1 MKRPLLIVTISYILG
16 IIIGVYFQQSIL
28 FILLTGI
35 TGIVFWKIIKK
46 KKIVIIAICIVP
58 CLLSCQQTNNLNNKY
73 NKMYKL
79 ADENIAMTGTVCSQI
94 KETDY
99 KYSVNIKLENK
110 LKLTVYIDKKENVSK
125 LEYGNKISV
134 TGTYKKP
141 TGKRNYKGYDYMK
154 YLKTKKICG
163 SLMVDGRVK
172 LIKTKNINLI
182 FAIINKLSLI
192 FKQNF
197 KKLLPEQEAELEQGI
212 LLGDTSDI
220 ESEIKDD
227 FRECNLSHMLA
238 VSGAHLS
245 YLVLGINTVL
255 SKKAFGIRRRKILS
269 IIFIL
274 IFMAIVNMSPSV
286 VRAGISTII
295 AIFATLIYRKQDT
308 YTTISIALLLTL
320 LNNPFAIFD
329 VGLQLSYLATLSIII
344 FYSKFTQKQFNN
356 KVKKYLY
363 ESAML
368 TLSANIL
375 ILPITIYE
383 FNTIPINSIISNLL
397 AGPLLGICIILGM
410 FTVILST
417 VCFPIS
423 KLIAFPL
430 QIILKIIS
438 KMPFGNYT
446 VKTPWF
452 IVVFLT
458 YAIIATLIY
467 NKKKITKILT
477 MVTLI
482 IFIVMQVCAFINI
495 DGKLKIYFI
504 DVGQGDSMLVK
515 TVNGKNI
522 LIDGGGSKDPDY
534 DIGEKI
540 LVPYLLDRRI
550 KTLDYVIISHFDED
564 HVGGIL
570 TVMQEL
576 KVKKAI
582 IARQFENS
590 NNYKKFIKLAQE
602 KKIKVIVVE
611 AGNVINIEKE
621 IKLKVLWPD
630 SKNKINENVLNNNS
644 LVCKLEYK
652 SFSIMLTGDI
662 EEIAENAILT
672 KYKNNAKILKAN
684 ILKVAHHRL

>member
-1 MKRPLLIVTISYILG
+1 MI
-16 IIIGVYFQQSIL
+16 
-28 FILLTGI
+28 
-35 TGIVFWKIIKK
+35 
-46 KKIVIIAICIVP
+46 
-58 CLLSCQQTNNLNNKY
+58 
-73 NKMYKL
+73 
-79 ADENIAMTGTVCSQI
+79 
-94 KETDY
+94 
-99 KYSVNIKLENK
+99 
-110 LKLTVYIDKKENVSK
+110 
-125 LEYGNKISV
+125 
-134 TGTYKKP
+134 
-141 TGKRNYKGYDYMK
+141 
-154 YLKTKKICG
+154 
-163 SLMVDGRVK
+163 
-172 LIKTKNINLI
+172 
-182 FAIINKLSLI
+182 
-192 FKQNF
+192 
-197 KKLLPEQEAELEQGI
+197 
-212 LLGDTSDI
+212 
-220 ESEIKDD
+220 
-227 FRECNLSHMLA
+227 
-238 VSGAHLS
+238 
-245 YLVLGINTVL
+245 
-255 SKKAFGIRRRKILS
+255 
-269 IIFIL
+269 
-274 IFMAIVNMSPSV
+274 IVNMSPSV

-368 TLSANIL
+368 TFSANIL

-410 FTVILST
+410 FTVIIST
-417 VCFPIS
+417 VCFPVS

-430 QIILKIIS
+430 QIILKILIKIIELIS
-438 KMPFGNYT
+438 KIPFGNYT
-446 VKTPWF
+446 VKTPWL

-467 NKKKITKILT
+467 NKKKMTKILT
-477 MVTLI
+477 IITLI
-482 IFIVMQVCAFINI
+482 IFIVMQGCTFINI

-515 TVNGKNI
+515 TVRGKNI

-564 HVGGIL
+564 HVGGVL

-582 IARQFENS
+582 IARQFESS
-590 NNYKKFIKLAQE
+590 NNYKKFIKIAQE
-602 KKIKVIVVE
+602 KKIKTIVVE
-611 AGNVINIEKE
+611 AGDLINIEKD
-621 IKLKVLWPD
+621 IKLRVLWPD

-644 LVCKLEYK
+644 LVCKLEYRN
-652 SFSIMLTGDI
+652 FSMMLTGDI

>member
-16 IIIGVYFQQSIL
+16 IIIGVYFKQSIL
-28 FILLTGI
+28 LILLAGI
-35 TGIVFWKIIKK
+35 IGIVFWKIIKK

-58 CLLSCQQTNNLNNKY
+58 CFLSCQQTNNLNNKY

-79 ADENIAMTGTVCSQI
+79 DDENIAITGTVCSQI

-141 TGKRNYKGYDYMK
+141 TEKRNYKGYDYMK
-154 YLKTKKICG
+154 YLKTKKICS
-163 SLMVDGRVK
+163 SLMVDGEVK
-172 LIKTKNINLI
+172 LIKTKKINPI
-182 FAIINKLSLI
+182 FTIINKLSLI
-192 FKQNF
+192 FKQNL
-197 KKLLPEQEAELEQGI
+197 KKLLPEH
-212 LLGDTSDI
+212 
-220 ESEIKDD
+220 D

-274 IFMAIVNMSPSV
+274 IFMVIVNMSPSV

-417 VCFPIS
+417 VCFPVS

-430 QIILKIIS
+430 QIILKILIKIIELIS
-438 KMPFGNYT
+438 KIPFGNYT

-458 YAIIATLIY
+458 YAIIATIIY

-477 MVTLI
+477 MITLI
-482 IFIVMQVCAFINI
+482 IFIAMQVCTFINI

-515 TVNGKNI
+515 TVGGKNI

-540 LVPYLLDRRI
+540 
-550 KTLDYVIISHFDED
+550 
-564 HVGGIL
+564 
-570 TVMQEL
+570 
-576 KVKKAI
+576 
-582 IARQFENS
+582 
-590 NNYKKFIKLAQE
+590 
-602 KKIKVIVVE
+602 
-611 AGNVINIEKE
+611 
-621 IKLKVLWPD
+621 
-630 SKNKINENVLNNNS
+630 
-644 LVCKLEYK
+644 C
-652 SFSIMLTGDI
+652 
-662 EEIAENAILT
+662 
-672 KYKNNAKILKAN
+672 
-684 ILKVAHHRL
+684 

>member
-1 MKRPLLIVTISYILG
+1 
-16 IIIGVYFQQSIL
+16 
-28 FILLTGI
+28 
-35 TGIVFWKIIKK
+35 
-46 KKIVIIAICIVP
+46 
-58 CLLSCQQTNNLNNKY
+58 
-73 NKMYKL
+73 
-79 ADENIAMTGTVCSQI
+79 
-94 KETDY
+94 
-99 KYSVNIKLENK
+99 
-110 LKLTVYIDKKENVSK
+110 
-125 LEYGNKISV
+125 
-134 TGTYKKP
+134 
-141 TGKRNYKGYDYMK
+141 
-154 YLKTKKICG
+154 
-163 SLMVDGRVK
+163 MV
-172 LIKTKNINLI
+172 
-182 FAIINKLSLI
+182 
-192 FKQNF
+192 
-197 KKLLPEQEAELEQGI
+197 
-212 LLGDTSDI
+212 
-220 ESEIKDD
+220 
-227 FRECNLSHMLA
+227 
-238 VSGAHLS
+238 
-245 YLVLGINTVL
+245 
-255 SKKAFGIRRRKILS
+255 
-269 IIFIL
+269 
-274 IFMAIVNMSPSV
+274 IVNMSPSV

-430 QIILKIIS
+430 QIILKILIKIIKLIS

-515 TVNGKNI
+515 TVRGKNI
-522 LIDGGGSKDPDY
+522 LIDGGGSKAPDY

-611 AGNVINIEKE
+611 AGDVINIEKD

-672 KYKNNAKILKAN
+672 KYKNNAKILNAN

>member
-1 MKRPLLIVTISYILG
+1 
-16 IIIGVYFQQSIL
+16 
-28 FILLTGI
+28 
-35 TGIVFWKIIKK
+35 
-46 KKIVIIAICIVP
+46 
-58 CLLSCQQTNNLNNKY
+58 
-73 NKMYKL
+73 
-79 ADENIAMTGTVCSQI
+79 
-94 KETDY
+94 
-99 KYSVNIKLENK
+99 
-110 LKLTVYIDKKENVSK
+110 
-125 LEYGNKISV
+125 
-134 TGTYKKP
+134 
-141 TGKRNYKGYDYMK
+141 
-154 YLKTKKICG
+154 
-163 SLMVDGRVK
+163 MV
-172 LIKTKNINLI
+172 
-182 FAIINKLSLI
+182 
-192 FKQNF
+192 
-197 KKLLPEQEAELEQGI
+197 
-212 LLGDTSDI
+212 
-220 ESEIKDD
+220 
-227 FRECNLSHMLA
+227 
-238 VSGAHLS
+238 
-245 YLVLGINTVL
+245 
-255 SKKAFGIRRRKILS
+255 
-269 IIFIL
+269 
-274 IFMAIVNMSPSV
+274 IVNMSPSV
-286 VRAGISTII
+286 VRAGLSTII

-329 VGLQLSYLATLSIII
+329 VGLQLSYLATLSIIV

-368 TLSANIL
+368 TFSANIL

-410 FTVILST
+410 FTVILSI
-417 VCFPIS
+417 VCFPVS

-430 QIILKIIS
+430 QIILKILIKIIELIS
-438 KMPFGNYT
+438 KIPFGNYT

-452 IVVFLT
+452 I
-458 YAIIATLIY
+458 
-467 NKKKITKILT
+467 
-477 MVTLI
+477 
-482 IFIVMQVCAFINI
+482 FIVMQVCTFINI
-495 DGKLKIYFI
+495 GGKLKIYFI

-515 TVNGKNI
+515 TVGGKNI

-582 IARQFENS
+582 IARQFESS
-590 NNYKKFIKLAQE
+590 NNYKKFIKIAQE
-602 KKIKVIVVE
+602 KKIKTIVVE
-611 AGNVINIEKE
+611 AGDLINIEKD

-630 SKNKINENVLNNNS
+630 SKKKINENVLNNNS